1 MCCFNDIRNA
11 TTQESLFSKLVY
23 VNAWGWG
30 RLNLCLS
37 AACEMK
43 TNSLGGSRMRSLFS
57 RCLQW
62 ASLRHNS
69 SLPPQ
74 WVGFPSRDMSGIP
87 AGIPTC
93 HKSPK
98 VSQFCCHHWAVI
110 SASED
115 GYFSSEKI
123 FNLDFWGEKNVILTG
138 NPTPEIKDLIQ
149 RKWQKLWGL
158 SKRKGCVDV
167 VRLASCSAFHVY
179 FFLAGS
185 DKVWV
190 KEGYC
195 DPNNMPRALL
205 KHEKSTNL
213 QIK

>member
-57 RCLQW
+57 RCRESRRESDPNK
-62 ASLRHNS
+62 SLC
-69 SLPPQ
+69 P
-74 WVGFPSRDMSGIP
+74 
-87 AGIPTC
+87 
-93 HKSPK
+93 PK
-98 VSQFCCHHWAVI
+98 VSRCCCNLCAVI

-123 FNLDFWGEKNVILTG
+123 FNLDFWGEQYVILTV
-138 NPTPEIKDLIQ
+138 NPTPELKDLTQ
-149 RKWQKLWGL
+149 RKGQKIVRTFQTEKKERLVVWME
-158 SKRKGCVDV
+158 SGCFPC
-167 VRLASCSAFHVY
+167 LL
-179 FFLAGS
+179 FLAGS